1 MIVLDIEMPKSCGEC
16 PVSLSGKYCRII
28 GSAISFH
35 ALSTRPDDC
44 PLKEIPTP
52 HGRLIDADKLADDLE
67 RDAERIRGELI
78 IREKFEQL
86 DPLTAEY
93 VQKRL
98 ERDTKMNA
106 AWWIR
111 NDADKN
117 CLVPAEE

>member
-16 PVSLSGKYCRII
+16 PMLCGLYEYDDKGYAKFSDTKR
-28 GSAISFH
+28 H
-35 ALSTRPDDC
+35 PDC
-44 PLKEIPTP
+44 PLKEILKP

-67 RDAERIRGELI
+67 WDAERIREEL
-78 IREKFEQL
+78 EQL

-98 ERDTKMNA
+98 ERDIKSNA

>member
-28 GSAISFH
+28 GSTISFH
-35 ALSTRPDDC
+35 ELSTRSDDC
-44 PLKEIPTP
+44 PLKEISKP

-67 RDAERIRGELI
+67 WDANRA
-78 IREKFEQL
+78 REMLDGL

-93 VQKRL
+93 VQLRD
-98 ERDTKMNA
+98 ERDIKSNA

-117 CLVPAEE
+117 CLVSAEN